1 MLTPSLG
8 LRSCGLS
15 DLEEDEEEAVSMSF
29 PEWQAGGGERR
40 RGRGRRGGGVGE
52 IEEDEE

>member
-1 MLTPSLG
+1 MYVATPSLG

-29 PEWQAGGGERR
+29 PEWQGGRKRR
-40 RGRGRRGGGVGE
+40 RRKKGINRKCINRD
-52 IEEDEE
+52 DEE

>member
-1 MLTPSLG
+1 MYVATPSLG

-29 PEWQAGGGERR
+29 PEWQGGRR
-40 RGRGRRGGGVGE
+40 RRRRKRD
-52 IEEDEE
+52 DEE